1 MKECRMCET
10 TGRLVDC
17 YEELTKKAI
26 IYYYNLVV
34 IKCFLHN
41 IAMMSG
47 DLPPAYLVFTTG
59 NGFAPNI
66 EGIPQAM
73 KGLGTMF
80 MLALLT
86 GENL

>member
-1 MKECRMCET
+1 
-10 TGRLVDC
+10 
-17 YEELTKKAI
+17 
-26 IYYYNLVV
+26 
-34 IKCFLHN
+34 
-41 IAMMSG
+41 MMSG

-86 GENL
+86 GKLSFRLRIKRAYFLEISPWRDMRRQFEGGACNLDLTSADDPP